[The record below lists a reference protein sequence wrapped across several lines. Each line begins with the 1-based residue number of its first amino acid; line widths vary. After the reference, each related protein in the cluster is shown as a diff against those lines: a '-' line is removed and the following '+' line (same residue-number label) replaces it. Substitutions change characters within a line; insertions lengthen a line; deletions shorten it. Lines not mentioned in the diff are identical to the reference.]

1 MRLWVGAMVGV
12 ALFLMGAPE
21 LVRAEER
28 EPLLVCAPCSR
39 AFFPEAESSMAKIL
53 EMAYFRAPWRRALP
67 GAWRLTPSEG
77 VPYLPPD
84 GSGHGAGSGGGERGC
99 DAARF

>member
-39 AFFPEAESSMAKIL
+39 AFFPEAERVVRDLGLEGRVAVTLSSCLGPCQQGHIIA
-53 EMAYFRAPWRRALP
+53 FRGEVYRAMDADTLRTLLQVSFSLP
-67 GAWRLTPSEG
+67 
-77 VPYLPPD
+77 
-84 GSGHGAGSGGGERGC
+84 
-99 DAARF
+99 